1 MSKKK
6 ERHPR
11 VEPYRLSV
19 TLEDIAY
26 EGGALA
32 HSDGQAVFADYGIP
46 GEQAVVEVDR
56 ERKGV
61 AMGRVVEVL
70 APDPD
75 RVEPPCPYFGVCG
88 GCQWQHIAYP
98 RQLEMKAHVVR
109 EQLRR
114 IGRFE
119 DAPVSPTLRSED

>member
-1 MSKKK
+1 MSKRR
-6 ERHPR
+6 ERHTR
-11 VEPYRLSV
+11 VEPYRVSV

-32 HSDGQAVFADYGIP
+32 HCDGKTVFADYGIP

-61 AMGRVVEVL
+61 ALGRVVEVL

-75 RVEPPCPYFGVCG
+75 RVEPPCPYFGACG
-88 GCQWQHIAYP
+88 GCQWQPIAFP
-98 RQLEMKAHVVR
+98 RQPQMKGHGGR
-109 EQLRR
+109 EPL
-114 IGRFE
+114 
-119 DAPVSPTLRSED
+119 

>member
-6 ERHPR
+6 ERHTR

-32 HSDGQAVFADYGIP
+32 HSDGKAVFADYGIP

-70 APDPD
+70 APDGD
-75 RVEPPCPYFGVCG
+75 RVEPPCPYFGACG
-88 GCQWQHIAYP
+88 GGPWQGTPLP
-98 RQLEMKAHVVR
+98 RQLGPKG
-109 EQLRR
+109 
-114 IGRFE
+114 GRG
-119 DAPVSPTLRSED
+119 

>member
-11 VEPYRLSV
+11 VEPARVSV

-32 HSDGQAVFADYGIP
+32 HSDAKTVFADYGIP
-46 GEQAVVEVDR
+46 GEQTVVEVDR

-61 AMGRVVEVL
+61 AMGRVVEIL
-70 APDPD
+70 SPAAA
-75 RVEPPCPYFGVCG
+75 RVEPPCPYFGACG

-98 RQLEMKAHVVR
+98 RQLDMKAHVVR
-109 EQLRR
+109 EQVRR
-114 IGRFE
+114 IGSLE
-119 DAPVSPTLRSED
+119 DAPAPPARA